1 MDGAGIGAPDHQ
13 LGRTDPQMQRSAE
26 GSTAQHGNAPAR
38 LKAERGHALAR
49 HARRLDGSDGGA
61 VVWVESVEGHMRDAL
76 LTILIFPGW
85 KRPGKGQTRGA

>member
-1 MDGAGIGAPDHQ
+1 
-13 LGRTDPQMQRSAE
+13 
-26 GSTAQHGNAPAR
+26 
-38 LKAERGHALAR
+38 
-49 HARRLDGSDGGA
+49 